1 MNGGAEMLIYFI
13 IMSIALSVDALG
25 IGISYRLNGVLIP
38 LRTKI
43 IIGVVTT
50 AIMIGALMVGGLFH
64 NGLPGQISK
73 LLGAGVLIVIGIVFI
88 RNSLFQDEE
97 ATYDFDHSREIGPL
111 EGLLLAVALSA
122 DSVGAGIAVASTGV
136 NSFFLGIMV
145 GFMQL
150 FFLSLAEYLV
160 EHVPLVKRFNNKIC
174 GIVSGCLLILI
185 GLLRCFG

>member
-1 MNGGAEMLIYFI
+1 MLIYFI

-43 IIGVVTT
+43 IIGIVTT
-50 AIMIGALMVGGLFH
+50 AIMMGALAIGGLFH

-73 LLGAGVLIVIGIVFI
+73 VIGAGVLVVIGLVFI
-88 RNSLFQDEE
+88 RNSLFQDEDT
-97 ATYDFDHSREIGPL
+97 TYDFDHSRAIDPL
-111 EGLLLAVALSA
+111 EGFLLAVALSA

-136 NSFFLGIMV
+136 NSIFLGIMV

-150 FFLSLAEYLV
+150 FFLFLAEFLV
-160 EHVPLVKRFNNKIC
+160 ERVPVVKKFNNKIC
-174 GIVSGCLLILI
+174 GIVSGCLLIII
-185 GLLRCFG
+185 GLLRCIG